1 MACKGS
7 GFKSPQLHQA
17 QRIDRTP
24 AQGRLPEIRQS
35 LTARVGQDTVSADR
49 LGNLGVHGASITVRT
64 SLQVFKAS
72 LRAGNTTKP
81 TPTGITLHARWY
93 DGD

>member
-1 MACKGS
+1 M
-7 GFKSPQLHQA
+7 
-17 QRIDRTP
+17 
-24 AQGRLPEIRQS
+24 
-35 LTARVGQDTVSADR
+35 LTG

-93 DGD
+93 DGDWRYAA